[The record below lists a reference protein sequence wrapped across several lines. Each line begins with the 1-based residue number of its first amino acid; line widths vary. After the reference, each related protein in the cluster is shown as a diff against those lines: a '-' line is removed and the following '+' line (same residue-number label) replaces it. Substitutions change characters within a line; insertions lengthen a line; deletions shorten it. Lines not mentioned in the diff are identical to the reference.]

1 MIYSYSKH
9 IPLQSIS
16 KIKSWV
22 KDLDVDINVVKARK
36 TKLGDFKVRNGKMSI
51 SINCNLNQYAFL
63 ITLTHELA
71 HAFIYKKY
79 KNTVK
84 PHGKEW
90 QFMFRKMLLNFLSP
104 IYFPESILR
113 PLSLYIKKP
122 KAATCSDINLSLVL
136 RDYDSKKKLIISEIK
151 EGDLFQ
157 IHNGRSFIKGSLL
170 RKRFK
175 CVEKETKRVYLFSP
189 LTVVKK
195 Y

>member
-1 MIYSYSKH
+1 MYSYSKY

-16 KIKSWV
+16 QIESWV
-22 KDLDVDINVVKARK
+22 KDLDVDINVVKSRR
-36 TKLGDFKVRNGKMSI
+36 TKLGDFKVKNGQISI
-51 SINCNLNQYAFL
+51 SINCDLNQYAFL

-90 QFMFRKMLLNFLSP
+90 QFMFKNMLLNFLSP

-122 KAATCSDINLSLVL
+122 KAATCSDINLSSAL
-136 RDYDSKKKLIISEIK
+136 RDYDRKRKLVVSEIK
-151 EGDLFQ
+151 EGDVFH
-157 IHNGRSFIKGSLL
+157 IYNGRRFIKGPLL

-175 CVEKETKRVYLFSP
+175 CIERDSKRVYLFSP

-195 Y
+195 D